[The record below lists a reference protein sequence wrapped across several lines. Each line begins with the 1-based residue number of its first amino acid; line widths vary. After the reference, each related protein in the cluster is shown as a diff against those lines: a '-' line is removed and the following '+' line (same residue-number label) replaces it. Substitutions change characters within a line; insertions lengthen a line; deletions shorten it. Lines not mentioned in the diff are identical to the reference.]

1 MINALFIGEN
11 MESCDMCTCPESG
24 SKMDPC
30 GSYDHFFAFSLISV
44 WVLLPWDSIYQLNG
58 CLILLKNPKIKYV
71 AWKQHGTIE
80 GFKLAKVDSDMS

>member
-30 GSYDHFFAFSLISV
+30 GSCDHFFLHFHLIS
-44 WVLLPWDSIYQLNG
+44 I
-58 CLILLKNPKIKYV
+58 
-71 AWKQHGTIE
+71 
-80 GFKLAKVDSDMS
+80 